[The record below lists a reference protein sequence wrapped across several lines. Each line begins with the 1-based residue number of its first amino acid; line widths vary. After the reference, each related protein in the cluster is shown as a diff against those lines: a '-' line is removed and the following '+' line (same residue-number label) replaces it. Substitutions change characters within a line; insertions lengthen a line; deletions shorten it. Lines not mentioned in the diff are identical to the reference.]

1 MSTKDFKKGME
12 AGARPFNAKFDQM
25 SNQFSNIANNI
36 ETNFNTI
43 KETVNIVIDD
53 MDSIQKKQIF
63 DLNTKIDIREQL
75 DDAEKEVLASIL
87 ITLSN
92 AGIANNEYQKK
103 FVRSVLSYIGIIE
116 PQLGIDMSRI
126 ENIENLSS
134 QKAML
139 QVIMEFLFLGYG
151 NFNFEE
157 DYDENLLEYFNVN
170 RKGLREIKECI
181 NAIYVATG
189 FEGIA
194 EKYGFV
200 AEIPHEGEPVQNK
213 EFLTYDGSDICEA
226 CADLVNNND
235 YVVLKDY
242 LAFIDNHNITF
253 VSKFDGSK
261 KSLDIEKSLNI
272 KVLALRKLYGSYN
285 HLCCVC
291 SEKFGHS
298 KIVIV
303 NVESFEIINVALDNN
318 VDHCVYTE
326 DNLFFTSEIGTFKW
340 ELFQYNFSEKTKKSL
355 QYIEDG
361 ENILQPSSFLVIEDN
376 IYFSLFDYP
385 RDSSLWKFNYQTNEL
400 EVLCSNEQFAEIDP
414 RTLDIYNNYI
424 YAMTDDNRSYVYV
437 DLENPNVMRSAK
449 LPVDSSTNIE
459 TLKAY
464 GMIYYFKLNSSFP
477 LYKYDMSTG
486 ESILIKDHTD
496 CGMSGTFKTGVFSK
510 STMCNFLPN
519 PKPQIVGKWLYYID
533 GENFKL
539 SKLCLV

>member
-12 AGARPFNAKFDQM
+12 VGARPFNVKFDQM

-53 MDSIQKKQIF
+53 IDSIQKKQIF
-63 DLNTKIDIREQL
+63 DLNTKIDIKEQL

-92 AGIANNEYQKK
+92 NGIANNEYQKK

-116 PQLGIDMSRI
+116 PQLGIDMSKI

-134 QKAML
+134 QKAIL

-170 RKGLREIKECI
+170 KKGLREIKECI

-200 AEIPHEGEPVQNK
+200 AEVAHEAVPEQNK
-213 EFLTYDGSDICEA
+213 AILTYDGSDICEA
-226 CADLVNNND
+226 CADLVSDNE

-242 LAFIDNHNITF
+242 LAFRDNSTNVTL

-261 KSLDIEKSLNI
+261 KSLNI
-272 KVLALRKLYGSYN
+272 QGCMMDKLYGSYN
-285 HLCCVC
+285 HLCIN
-291 SEKFGHS
+291 KFGDNE
-298 KIVIV
+298 IVII
-303 NVESFEIINVALDNN
+303 NVESFETINVALDHSIG
-318 VDHCVYTE
+318 HCVCTE
-326 DNLFFTSEIGTFKW
+326 DNLFFTKSEMFKT

-355 QYIEDG
+355 RYIEEG
-361 ENILQPSSFLVIEDN
+361 NNILQPESFLVVEDN
-376 IYFSLFDYP
+376 IYFKSSNYD
-385 RDSSLWKFNYQTNEL
+385 RRSSLWKFNFKTNEL
-400 EVLCSNEQFAEIDP
+400 EVLCSNEQFAEIKQYS
-414 RTLDIYNNYI
+414 LDICNNYI
-424 YAMTDDNRSYVYV
+424 YAMTQDNKGVVYV
-437 DLENPNVMRSAK
+437 DLEKPNAMQSVR
-449 LPVDSSTNIE
+449 LPVDSFTDIE
-459 TLKAY
+459 ILKVY
-464 GMIYYFKLNSSFP
+464 GMLYYFKLNSSFP

-486 ESILIKDHTD
+486 KSIVIKEHTD
-496 CGMSGTFKTGVFSK
+496 CGMSGEIKTGIFSK
-510 STMCNFLPN
+510 STTYFLNRPN
-519 PKPQIVGKWLYYID
+519 PQIVGKWLYYID
-533 GENFKL
+533 GVNFKL